1 MPAAT
6 EVQAATLEKFIKRW
20 GEWTPDFLSSWSDDL
35 TFTTLPFSYGK
46 PTRSR
51 EQLEPRYLLLI
62 STLTNYQVSKCPCSQ
77 HRSVLILDRLAY
89 SS

>member
-6 EVQAATLEKFIKRW
+6 EVQAATLERFIKAW

-62 STLTNYQVSKCPCSQ
+62 STLTNYQVSKASSPT
-77 HRSVLILDRLAY
+77 HRFALTLERLAY

>member
-6 EVQAATLEKFIKRW
+6 EVQAATLERFIKGW

-51 EQLEPRYLLLI
+51 KQLEPRYLLLI
-62 STLTNYQVSKCPCSQ
+62 STLTNYQASKGSFLIY
-77 HRSVLILDRLAY
+77 RYVLTLE
-89 SS
+89 

>member
-6 EVQAATLEKFIKRW
+6 EVQAATLERFIKGW
-20 GEWTPDFLSSWSDDL
+20 GDWTPDFLSTWSDDL

-51 EQLEPRYLLLI
+51 KQLEPRYLLLI
-62 STLTNYQVSKCPCSQ
+62 STLTNYQVSEGSLSKYR
-77 HRSVLILDRLAY
+77 HVLTLE
-89 SS
+89 

>member
-6 EVQAATLEKFIKRW
+6 EVQAATLERFIKGW

-51 EQLEPRYLLLI
+51 KQLEPRYLLLI
-62 STLTNYQVSKCPCSQ
+62 STLTNYQVSHGFCSN
-77 HRSVLILDRLAY
+77 HRSVLILEWLAY